1 MATPKLKDKINFTEE
16 QMQIL
21 NGALI
26 GDGCLSLH
34 KHGANAILAILPS
47 QNNMLNLYVTT
58 SNSTGLEKGL
68 NV

>member
-1 MATPKLKDKINFTEE
+1 MAVSKLKDKINFTEE

-34 KHGANAILAILPS
+34 KHGANAIFS
-47 QNNMLNLYVTT
+47 YT
-58 SNSTGLEKGL
+58 SKSKQHV
-68 NV
+68 NVHYHKQTAALCR